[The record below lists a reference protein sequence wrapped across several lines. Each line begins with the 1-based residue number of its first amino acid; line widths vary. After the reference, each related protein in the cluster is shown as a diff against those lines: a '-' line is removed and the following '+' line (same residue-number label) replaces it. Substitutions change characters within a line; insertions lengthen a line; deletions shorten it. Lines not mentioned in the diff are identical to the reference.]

1 MYYLVLV
8 RCGTDHGTASS
19 TVRPHLH
26 LRSRE
31 PHLAEVTEEY
41 RVLGRT
47 VVRGPD
53 GGGALSVVQVVAVDL
68 AGERDPGEVAQQL
81 IDGSGNTGDDNWVRQ
96 AGITLQNYVI
106 TS

>member
-1 MYYLVLV
+1 M
-8 RCGTDHGTASS
+8 
-19 TVRPHLH
+19 
-26 LRSRE
+26 
-31 PHLAEVTEEY
+31 
-41 RVLGRT
+41 
-47 VVRGPD
+47 RGPD

-96 AGITLQNYVI
+96 AGITLQNYVR